1 MDPRSETPEPVDR
14 LCHIADVHF
23 WTVERNPLRLL
34 NKRFLGNLNVLLRR
48 RRAYRTERV
57 DAYADHIAERAFPV
71 VLQTGDLT
79 STALDDEFV
88 RAARFLRRLRDLGP
102 NVIVI
107 PGNHDVYTFE
117 SVRKRRIA
125 RHLDG
130 LIPAEG
136 LPARRALPGG
146 TPLILVPTVRPN
158 ILSSRGEVDADSIAK
173 TRALVEAAADPLI
186 VAGHYPLLTTTHG
199 YATSWSRR
207 LIGADRLRDALG
219 ATGKRILYVCGHVHR
234 FSYEQDDRW
243 PNLQHLSTAAF
254 VQRRPQQGTD
264 GAFTEIHAFPDGFRV
279 FQHVRVAAWSRTE
292 AAPRPH
298 VPDAT

>member
-1 MDPRSETPEPVDR
+1 MDAHSETPEPVDR

-48 RRAYRTERV
+48 RREYRTELV
-57 DAYADHIAERAFPV
+57 DAYADHVAELAFPV

-102 NVIVI
+102 DVIAI

-125 RHLDG
+125 HHLDG

-136 LPARRALPGG
+136 LPARRTLPGG

-158 ILSSRGEVDADSIAK
+158 ILSSRGEVDPDTVAK
-173 TRALVEAAADPLI
+173 TRALVEAAPDPLI

-264 GAFTEIHAFPDGFRV
+264 GAFTEIHALPDGFRV
-279 FQHVRVAAWSRTE
+279 FQHIRAAAWSRTE
-292 AAPRPH
+292 VAPRPH